1 MNPVAKRQRELE
13 QKTTEDDLCQ
23 VREVQRAAA
32 SAQAR
37 MPVLV
42 KVRPSSGER
51 GAASCYWC
59 AGKAAKGSSIE
70 VTASLKTQVTKLEK
84 LLASEQD

>member
-1 MNPVAKRQRELE
+1 
-13 QKTTEDDLCQ
+13 
-23 VREVQRAAA
+23 
-32 SAQAR
+32 

-84 LLASEQD
+84 LLASEQDRSECLQQEKDENANTS